1 MNTSFLDKFKRHYL
15 FYQFLYIFITIS
27 ILTILLLLMLFLK
40 NYTTLTY
47 KGIVKDNQDLV
58 ISNLTKDDTNLIL
71 NSKLLIENEKIN
83 YKVLDIYQE
92 NIMYTVKLEL
102 NKFFLD
108 SRSIKVKFIVKEE
121 NLLEFIIRKVKGDL
135 WLN

>member
-135 WLN
+135 